1 VIKSA
6 EADEV
11 FYVPASMAS
20 STMANSTS
28 SVSAKVPR
36 TMAGISLTLTKIPDG
51 RPEIAM
57 NKTIYPLTSVRFFA
71 ASLVLIHHSVGIF
84 LPASS
89 TKEAHLAR
97 CNIVGILSLPIAVSF
112 FFLLSGY
119 VLSYVYLHDGQTVD
133 KSKFFAA
140 RLARL
145 YPLYFVMLILDTPK
159 LLAGEIERHGMKLGL
174 AMTGEIFAAS
184 MGLLQVWYPIKLA
197 KINPPGWSLC
207 VEAFFCLCFPVLGVL
222 LWKLRGVQLCM
233 TALLLYVG
241 GQALVW
247 WMRVRLGIG
256 MTVTLP
262 PAHLSTFALG
272 ILLARWQTLRRMQTD
287 RPQVQAWHVNT
298 VLWLAVGGILLS
310 VWLVPVWQIPNPYFN
325 GLLAPIYAAFI
336 WALSVMPTL
345 WSRWLC
351 RKWMVALGNASYAL
365 YLIHYPILNL
375 FVHFRW
381 VTPVCYLVYLGLCLA
396 ISLLSHR
403 YFETPVR
410 LWLLERALPSG
421 RISDSGGSTFSKRR
435 VPSLSANK
443 TMALSGSACLEV
455 QIKPSTSGFCS

>member
-1 VIKSA
+1 MKAPDFMIHTGDITQNSKAEFDTAAQVIKSA

-11 FYVPASMAS
+11 FYVPGEHDFIDDGEQYRQRFGKG
-20 STMANSTS
+20 TQAN
-28 SVSAKVPR
+28 
-36 TMAGISLTLTKIPDG
+36 GWYIPHAHDNIATG
-51 RPEIAM
+51 SREIAM

-84 LPASS
+84 LPAFSA
-89 TKEAHLAR
+89 KEAPLAR
-97 CNIVGILSLPIAVSF
+97 GDIAGKLSLAFPVSVSF

-119 VLSYVYLHDGQTVD
+119 VLSCVYLHDGQTVD

-159 LLAGEIERHGMKLGL
+159 LLAEEVERHGMKLGL

-184 MGLLQVWYPIKLA
+184 MVLLQVSYPIKLA

-222 LWKLRGVQLCM
+222 LWKLRGVQLWM

-247 WMRVRLGIG
+247 WMRVRLCIG

-262 PAHLSTFALG
+262 PTHLSTFALG

-310 VWLVPVWQIPNPYFN
+310 VWLIPFWQMPNPYFN

-351 RKWMVALGNASYAL
+351 RRWLVALGNASYAL
-365 YLIHYPILNL
+365 YLIHYPLLNL
-375 FVHFRW
+375 FMHFRW

-396 ISLLSHR
+396 ISLLSYR

-410 LWLLERALPSG
+410 LWLLERFAAARKEPFVTIVSNA
-421 RISDSGGSTFSKRR
+421 RS
-435 VPSLSANK
+435 
-443 TMALSGSACLEV
+443 
-455 QIKPSTSGFCS
+455 